1 MFNCAL
7 KVMPDYIQLDN
18 STALYKPK
26 FDFRF
31 EIELELILTITLK
44 KQKMVYELLRQ
55 TYKNCGLLA
64 ISWVHE

>member
-1 MFNCAL
+1 MFNCTL
-7 KVMPDYIQLDN
+7 KVTPDCIQLDN

-44 KQKMVYELLRQ
+44 K
-55 TYKNCGLLA
+55 
-64 ISWVHE
+64 